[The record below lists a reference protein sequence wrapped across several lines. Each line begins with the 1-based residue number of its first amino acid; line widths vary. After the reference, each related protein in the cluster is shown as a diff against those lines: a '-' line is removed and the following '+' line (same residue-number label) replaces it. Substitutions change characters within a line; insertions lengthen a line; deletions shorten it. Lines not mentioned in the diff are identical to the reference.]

1 MESVLDRR
9 GREVL
14 QAVVHAHILTGEPVG
29 SRTLAKRYGM
39 GVSPATVRNVMADLE
54 EMGFLARPH
63 ASAGRVP
70 TDKGFRFYVDR
81 LMSQGGPMPGSL
93 KRDLEQLKAL
103 MLRRDLSA
111 SEALVEASRILSKI
125 SNQMGLVFIPVLRST
140 RFRHIQFVPLGSRKV
155 LVLIVAEGGI
165 IRHKTVTLDEE
176 MSSKDLEKYGQLLSS
191 KFSGRTLVQVREAL
205 VEAMEQDIVEY
216 GALYSRALGMA
227 NSALDSFDE
236 AEAVFHVEGASNIL
250 SQKEFRENVEK
261 MRGIFKAFEEKS
273 KVVKL
278 LDRCIQSG
286 DLVVVIGG
294 EGGIE
299 ELQDLSL
306 VTSRCSIGDS
316 VIGGVGIMGPKR
328 MDYASLLPLMREVV
342 QLINITQTV

>member
-1 MESVLDRR
+1 MESALDRR
-9 GREVL
+9 SREVL
-14 QAVVHAHILTGEPVG
+14 QAVVHAHVLTGEPVG
-29 SRTLAKRYGM
+29 SRTIAKKYGL

-54 EMGFLARPH
+54 EMGFLTHPH
-63 ASAGRVP
+63 TSAGRVP
-70 TDKGFRFYVDR
+70 TDRGFRFYVDR
-81 LMSQGGPMPGSL
+81 LMGQGRSMPDLL
-93 KRDLEQLKAL
+93 KRDLDQLEVL

-111 SEALVEASRILSKI
+111 SEALVEASRILSKM
-125 SNQMGLVFIPVLRST
+125 SNQMGLVFIPALRST

-165 IRHKTVTLDEE
+165 IQHKTVILDEG
-176 MSSKDLEKYGQLLSS
+176 MSTKELEKYGQLLSS
-191 KFSGRTLVQVREAL
+191 QFSGRTLVQVRKAL

-216 GALYSRALGMA
+216 DALYSRALRMA
-227 NSALDSFDE
+227 NRALESFEE

-250 SQKEFRENVEK
+250 SQKEFGENVER

-278 LDRCIQSG
+278 LDRCIQSD

-316 VIGGVGIMGPKR
+316 VIGGLGIMGPRR
-328 MDYASLLPLMREVV
+328 MDYASLLPLMREVS
-342 QLINITQTV
+342 QLINVILTV

>member
-1 MESVLDRR
+1 
-9 GREVL
+9 
-14 QAVVHAHILTGEPVG
+14 
-29 SRTLAKRYGM
+29 
-39 GVSPATVRNVMADLE
+39 
-54 EMGFLARPH
+54 
-63 ASAGRVP
+63 
-70 TDKGFRFYVDR
+70 
-81 LMSQGGPMPGSL
+81 
-93 KRDLEQLKAL
+93 
-103 MLRRDLSA
+103 
-111 SEALVEASRILSKI
+111 
-125 SNQMGLVFIPVLRST
+125 
-140 RFRHIQFVPLGSRKV
+140 

>member
-1 MESVLDRR
+1 M
-9 GREVL
+9 
-14 QAVVHAHILTGEPVG
+14 QAVVHAHVLTGEPVG
-29 SRTLAKRYGM
+29 SRTIAKKYGL

-54 EMGFLARPH
+54 EMGFLTHPH
-63 ASAGRVP
+63 TSAGRVP
-70 TDKGFRFYVDR
+70 TDRGFRFYVDR
-81 LMSQGGPMPGSL
+81 LMGQGRSMPDLL
-93 KRDLEQLKAL
+93 KRDLDQLEVL

-111 SEALVEASRILSKI
+111 SEALVEASRILSKM
-125 SNQMGLVFIPVLRST
+125 SNQMGLVFIPALRST

-165 IRHKTVTLDEE
+165 IQHKTVTLDEGVSTKE
-176 MSSKDLEKYGQLLSS
+176 LEKYGQLLSS
-191 KFSGRTLVQVREAL
+191 QFSGRTLVQVRKAL

-216 GALYSRALGMA
+216 DALYSRALRMA
-227 NSALDSFDE
+227 NRAVESFEE

-250 SQKEFRENVEK
+250 SQKEFGENVET

-273 KVVKL
+273 EVVKL
-278 LDRCIQSG
+278 LDRCIQSD

-316 VIGGVGIMGPKR
+316 VIGGLGIMGPRR
-328 MDYASLLPLMREVV
+328 MDYASLLPLMREAS
-342 QLINITQTV
+342 QLINVILSLSM